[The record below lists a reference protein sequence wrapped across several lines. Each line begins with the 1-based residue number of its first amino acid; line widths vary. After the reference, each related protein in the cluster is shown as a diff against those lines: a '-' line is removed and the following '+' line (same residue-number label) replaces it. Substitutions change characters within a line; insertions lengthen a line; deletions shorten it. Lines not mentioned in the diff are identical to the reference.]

1 MLNYGGENMK
11 LVNFSVTNYRSIT
24 TAHKINLQSLT
35 VLVGKNN
42 EGKSN
47 LLTALNVAMTALMQ
61 HGNIRGRLSLR
72 SRYGLELY
80 EWERDFPIQ
89 LRSRTSKN
97 GLESIFKL
105 EFRLENGELSEFQSE
120 TGIRGNEDIPI
131 TIKIGQENNIKIEVP
146 KKGSSSYNKK
156 STKIANFISH
166 RISFNYIQAVRTE
179 DMALSVLK
187 DIILDELHSLTQNED
202 YNKCVKK
209 INELQQEILD
219 RISSQ
224 LVEPLKVFMPQ
235 LKDVQISKPFENFL
249 NRTIRNDIEVTIDDG
264 TPTSITY
271 KGDGIK
277 SLATLAILKDKRTSM
292 PASIIAIEEPE
303 SHLHSGAIHS
313 LVEVIK
319 KISQNSQVIITT
331 HNPLFVQQNNIK
343 SNIIVNSGTA
353 QPAKNIA
360 EIRNILGVLPSDNL
374 KNASYVFVVEG
385 DDDKIALTK
394 ILSIMSNKIST
405 ALSTNKLVI
414 KALGG
419 AGNLSHDIADL
430 KNCMCK
436 YFVLLDND
444 EAGNEA
450 VEKAI
455 SKGLLTEADYKLTV
469 CNGSPVAEFED
480 CLKKDIYEQELVVKF
495 ETNINSPLFKSNKKW
510 SDRIKDVRLSQ
521 GGRWTDS
528 IEKQIKLAVAD
539 AIPETTLNIEDI
551 VIMQKAGFL
560 KGCVEALERMLEIS

>member
-1 MLNYGGENMK
+1 MK

>member
-1 MLNYGGENMK
+1 MK

-24 TAHKINLQSLT
+24 TAHKINLQNLT

-47 LLTALNVAMTALMQ
+47 LLTALNVAMTTLMH
-61 HGNIRGRLSLR
+61 HGSIGGKMLSR
-72 SRYGLELY
+72 RRYNNLY

-89 LRSRTSKN
+89 LRDRTSKN

-105 EFRLENGELSEFQSE
+105 EFRLESGELAEFQSE

-131 TIKIGQENNIKIEVP
+131 TIKISRENTIKIEVP
-146 KKGSSSYNKK
+146 KRGSSSYNKK
-156 STKIANFISH
+156 SGQIANFISK

-179 DMALSVLK
+179 NMALNVLR
-187 DIILDELHSLTQNED
+187 DVIFQELNSLTQNDD
-202 YNKCVKK
+202 YNQSVAK

-219 RISSQ
+219 GISSQ
-224 LVEPLKVFMPQ
+224 LVEPLKVFLPQ
-235 LKDVQISKPFENFL
+235 LKCVTISKQSDVFM
-249 NRTIRNDIEVTIDDG
+249 NRMGYNDIDVIIDDG

-277 SLATLAILKDKRTSM
+277 SLATLAILKEKRNTMS
-292 PASIIAIEEPE
+292 ASIIAIEEPE

-319 KISQNSQVIITT
+319 NISLNNQVIIST

-353 QPAKNIA
+353 QSAKSIS

-374 KNASYVFVVEG
+374 KNASHVFVVEG
-385 DDDKIALTK
+385 EDDKIALTK
-394 ILSIMSNKIST
+394 ILSAMSDKISL
-405 ALSTNKLVI
+405 ALSSNRLVI
-414 KALGG
+414 KPLGG

-444 EAGNEA
+444 EAGNQA
-450 VEKAI
+450 LEKAI
-455 SKGLLTEADYKLTV
+455 SKGFLTEADYKLTI

-480 CLKKDIYEQELVVKF
+480 CLKKEIYEQILIEKF
-495 ETNINSPLFKSNKKW
+495 QININVPQFKGDKKW
-510 SDRIKDVRLSQ
+510 SDRVRQVRLSQ
-521 GGRWTDS
+521 GGRWTETV
-528 IEKQIKLAVAD
+528 EKSIKLAVAD
-539 AIPETTLNIEDI
+539 SIPEKISNIED
-551 VIMQKAGFL
+551 VLIMQKSGFL
-560 KGCVEALERMLEIS
+560 IGVVEALERMVDII